1 MLERSSMIRMLK
13 FRYLTVEAE
22 TIFNIV
28 GLYLYSNINLS
39 SIITG
44 YYPVKKTIIMRKTI
58 LIAAAAFMLAAPA
71 MMANHHNTN
80 GNSNVNLIS
89 IKNSEIN
96 SFCMAIVKG
105 DLDLVKKLIAMGE
118 DVNQKSLGMTPAM
131 FAARYNKVEILKVL
145 IANEADLNIKSNRG
159 HSIVQIAQ
167 FSNAKEALEVINAEM
182 QS

>member
-1 MLERSSMIRMLK
+1 
-13 FRYLTVEAE
+13 
-22 TIFNIV
+22 
-28 GLYLYSNINLS
+28 
-39 SIITG
+39 
-44 YYPVKKTIIMRKTI
+44 MRKTM

-71 MMANHHNTN
+71 MMANDHSTI
-80 GNSNVNLIS
+80 GNSTVHPILA
-89 IKNSEIN
+89 KKSEIN

-131 FAARYNKVEILKVL
+131 FAARYNKVEILRLL
-145 IANEADLNIKSNRG
+145 IANEADLSIKSNKG
-159 HSIVQIAQ
+159 HTITQIAQ